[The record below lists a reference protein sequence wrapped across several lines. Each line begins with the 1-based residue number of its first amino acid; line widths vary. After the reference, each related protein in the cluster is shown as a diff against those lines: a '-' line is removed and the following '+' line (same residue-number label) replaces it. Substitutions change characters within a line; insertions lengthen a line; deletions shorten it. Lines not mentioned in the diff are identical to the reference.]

1 MASPGRLWRQASAR
15 LSATFRPAYALL
27 VLVPELP
34 EVETIARGLANAI
47 IGKAIANAEVRL
59 AKVVSPPPPAFGRQ
73 VKGETIA
80 RVGRRGKHV
89 VITLGSG
96 RALVVHLRMTGRL
109 VVLPVASAAP
119 YPYTN
124 VCLTFV
130 DGDRLAFADVRQFGR
145 MRLVGPEEAWAAE
158 VGLEP
163 LSDEFT
169 FERFSGLLAS
179 RTTPIKVFLLDQR
192 RIAGIGN
199 IYACEALWEA
209 RVRPTRPAGSLSRPA
224 RARLHAAI
232 GSVLRRA
239 IEMRGTSVDD
249 YVDAEGLRGGF
260 QNELVVYGRDG
271 KACRRCGNTIVRTVV
286 AQRGTWWCRTCQ
298 KR

>member
-1 MASPGRLWRQASAR
+1 M
-15 LSATFRPAYALL
+15 
-27 VLVPELP
+27 PELP
-34 EVETIARGLANAI
+34 EVETIARGLANAVS
-47 IGKAIANAEVRL
+47 GKVVAKVEIRL
-59 AKVVSPPPPAFGRQ
+59 PKVVSPPARAFARE
-73 VKGETIA
+73 VVGERIA
-80 RVGRRGKHV
+80 RVGRCGKYV
-89 VITLGSG
+89 VVTLGSG

-109 VVLPVASAAP
+109 VVLPADSTAA

-124 VCLTFV
+124 VLLTFV
-130 DGDRLAFADVRQFGR
+130 DGARLAFADVRQFGR

-158 VGLEP
+158 VGVEP
-163 LSDEFT
+163 LSDAFT
-169 FERFSGLLAS
+169 LDAFSRLLVR
-179 RTTPIKVFLLDQR
+179 RTTPIKTFLLDQR

-209 RVRPTRPAGSLSRPA
+209 RVRPTRPAGLLSRPA

-232 GSVLRRA
+232 GSVLRKA

-260 QNELVVYGRDG
+260 QNELVVYGREG
-271 KACRRCGNTIVRTVV
+271 KACRRCGKAIVRTVL
-286 AQRGTWWCRTCQ
+286 AQRGTWWCRICQ